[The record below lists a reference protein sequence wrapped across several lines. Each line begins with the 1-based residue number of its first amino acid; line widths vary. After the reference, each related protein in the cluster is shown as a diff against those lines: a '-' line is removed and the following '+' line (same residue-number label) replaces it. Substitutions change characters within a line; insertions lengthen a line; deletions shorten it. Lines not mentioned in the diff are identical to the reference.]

1 MQHFSQLPHWTFED
15 AYLNVLDTL
24 LSAPV
29 RGDRTGTG
37 THSVFGTQ
45 LRFDLQQA
53 FPLLTTKQVPLRLI
67 FHELKWM
74 LNGDTNIKYLLDN
87 NVHIW
92 TDWPLKRYRNN
103 IDDMEFS
110 QEQFEESV
118 RTNTVFAERWGDCG
132 PIYGYQWRK
141 WPSTSFSRSEPIDQ
155 IVDTLKQLHENPE
168 SRRMIVSAW
177 NVADIPDMIP
187 SGLPPCHMTM
197 QFYTRPL
204 SLTERRSMGTMDGT
218 IVPERYLDCQVYIR
232 FLRERLH

>member
-1 MQHFSQLPHWTFED
+1 MQHFTQLPHWTFED

-103 IDDMEFS
+103 IGDMGFS

-118 RTNTVFAERWGDCG
+118 RTNAVFAERWGDCG
-132 PIYGYQWRK
+132 PVYGYQWRK
-141 WPSTSFSRSEPIDQ
+141 WNGPSGKTFDQ
-155 IVDTLKQLHENPE
+155 IADVLQELQNNPE

>member
-1 MQHFSQLPHWTFED
+1 MKHFSQLPHWTFED

-24 LSAPV
+24 LSAAK

-37 THSVFGTQ
+37 THSIFGVQ

-74 LNGDTNIKYLLDN
+74 LNGDTNIKYLLNN

-92 TDWPLKRYRNN
+92 TDWPLKRYRIN
-103 IDDMEFS
+103 IGDMGFS

-118 RTNTVFAERWGDCG
+118 RTNEVFASRWGDCG
-132 PIYGYQWRK
+132 PVYGAQWRK
-141 WPSTSFSRSEPIDQ
+141 WLDAPHMIDQ
-155 IVDTLKQLHENPE
+155 IADVLKQLRENPE

-177 NVADIPDMIP
+177 NVADIPNMIP
-187 SGLPPCHMTM
+187 SGLPPCHMQM

-204 SLTERRSMGTMDGT
+204 SLMERRSMGTMGGT
-218 IVPERYLDCQVYIR
+218 VVPERYLDCQVYIR